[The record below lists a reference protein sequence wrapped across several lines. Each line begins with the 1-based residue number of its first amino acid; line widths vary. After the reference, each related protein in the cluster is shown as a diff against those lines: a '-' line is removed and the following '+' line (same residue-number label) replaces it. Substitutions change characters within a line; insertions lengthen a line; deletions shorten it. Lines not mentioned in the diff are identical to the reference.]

1 MVVGAMYN
9 DGNGTDAGHVRVYE
23 YSSGSWSQLGS
34 DIDGE
39 TAGDRSGS
47 STAISD
53 NGTIVAIGARLNDGG
68 GSNFGHVRVYE
79 YSSGSWS
86 QLGSDIDGEAINDYS
101 GESVSL
107 SGDGS
112 VVAISSST
120 NDGNGS
126 NSGHVRVY
134 EYSSGSWSQLGSDID
149 GEAANDQSGK
159 SVSLSSDGTKVAIG
173 AIRNDG
179 NGNDAGHVR
188 VYQYSSGS
196 WSQLGSDIDGEAA
209 GDYFGAAVSLSDDGT
224 ILAVGAIY
232 NDGTGTNA
240 GQARIYKCSVSSWS
254 QLGADIDGEAAGDF
268 FGKAVSLSG
277 DGTKLG
283 IGANRNS
290 GNGTYA
296 GSIRTYNISAS
307 LPVDLVY
314 FDVHA
319 SNNHSS
325 SLHWATAS
333 EINNSHFEIERSY
346 DAITFE
352 SVGEIAGNGN
362 SQHLI
367 EYSYLDK
374 GISLLKN
381 TVFYRLKQVD
391 FDGAFEYSDIR
402 VVRFDELGRG
412 IHFSAYPNPTTNELS
427 VMVSLSEG
435 EAYQIEVTDLY
446 GAKVHNEN
454 HTFTNGIHKLNTSE
468 WNSGMYILQ
477 VATDKGS
484 KYVKVMKE

>member
-1 MVVGAMYN
+1 MDENNPLGLDFTTPINPLEALSGLGQN
-9 DGNGTDAGHVRVYE
+9 VRRTV
-23 YSSGSWSQLGS
+23 SSGLQVINGAARQVPTFLTEVRESFTPEQQPEPTELDRKIGISPENLGRAENQAS
-34 DIDGE
+34 NII
-39 TAGDRSGS
+39 ASG
-47 STAISD
+47 
-53 NGTIVAIGARLNDGG
+53 V
-68 GSNFGHVRVYE
+68 
-79 YSSGSWS
+79 
-86 QLGSDIDGEAINDYS
+86 
-101 GESVSL
+101 
-107 SGDGS
+107 
-112 VVAISSST
+112 
-120 NDGNGS
+120 
-126 NSGHVRVY
+126 
-134 EYSSGSWSQLGSDID
+134 
-149 GEAANDQSGK
+149 
-159 SVSLSSDGTKVAIG
+159 
-173 AIRNDG
+173 
-179 NGNDAGHVR
+179 
-188 VYQYSSGS
+188 
-196 WSQLGSDIDGEAA
+196 EAA
-209 GDYFGAAVSLSDDGT
+209 GDL
-224 ILAVGAIY
+224 
-232 NDGTGTNA
+232 
-240 GQARIYKCSVSSWS
+240 
-254 QLGADIDGEAAGDF
+254 

-277 DGTKLG
+277 DGTKLA
-283 IGANRNS
+283 IGANKNS

-296 GSIRTYNISAS
+296 GSVRIYNISAS
-307 LPVDLVY
+307 LPVDLIH
-314 FDVHA
+314 FDVQT
-319 SNNHSS
+319 SNNLSS
-325 SLHWATAS
+325 ILHWATAS

-427 VMVSLSEG
+427 VTVSLSEG
-435 EAYQIEVTDLY
+435 EAYRIEVTDLH
-446 GAKVHNEN
+446 GAKVHHEN